1 VQCFGGL
8 GETALMHDFDKT
20 AQLFEFHRL
29 IPFWNGFES
38 NNSLR
43 RWQGA
48 S

>member
-1 VQCFGGL
+1 MQGFCGL

-20 AQLFEFHRL
+20 SQLFEFHYL

-43 RWQGA
+43 RWLCA